1 MKNLAKN
8 FHVRLHVRRVYH
20 HVRHTH
26 PLLVIVIPVYCFAY
40 SILVFFHVRQMLSEF
55 RRLQSNFCVLQRTT
69 SPQKPFYNYF
79 ISPPL
84 PKKD

>member
-40 SILVFFHVRQMLSEF
+40 SILVFFPRKTNV
-55 RRLQSNFCVLQRTT
+55 
-69 SPQKPFYNYF
+69 K
-79 ISPPL
+79 
-84 PKKD
+84 